1 MVDITNYLP
10 IGPNHPVSSKSEG
23 RIMVDITNPP
33 PSTWPSHS
41 ITSKSKGRMM
51 IDIIDYLPT

>member
-1 MVDITNYLP
+1 MVNITNYLP

-33 PSTWPSHS
+33 PQHDQV
-41 ITSKSKGRMM
+41 IL
-51 IDIIDYLPT
+51 LPQNQKEE